1 MTFAMTLDLVRV
13 HIETC
18 LSDALSES
26 RDKKKMILKNEHLG
40 DIDKGCYLE
49 LRNLILCSSQQK
61 CSILETPLLE
71 SPSICGHP
79 PLENFLP
86 Q

>member
-1 MTFAMTLDLVRV
+1 MTSEDNILVGV
-13 HIETC
+13 NIEAC
-18 LSDALSES
+18 ISDALSES
-26 RDKKKMILKNEHLG
+26 CNHDKNEHLG
-40 DIDKGCYLE
+40 YIDTGCYLE
-49 LRNLILCSSQQK
+49 LKNLILCSSQQK

-71 SPSICGHP
+71 SPSMCGHP